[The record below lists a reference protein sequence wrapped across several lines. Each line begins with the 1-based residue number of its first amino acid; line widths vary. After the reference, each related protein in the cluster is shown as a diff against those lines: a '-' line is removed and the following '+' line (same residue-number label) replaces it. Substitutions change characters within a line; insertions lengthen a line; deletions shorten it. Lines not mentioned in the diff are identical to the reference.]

1 MKTTLRFCMVALVVG
16 LSLTL
21 GLNSARATAYR
32 TINTDQVSQ
41 MLASPNKPI
50 LAFSLSPIEFGAG
63 HIPNSD
69 CIPYELVKNFYG
81 MPKKW
86 DHPIVFYCHGPG

>member
-1 MKTTLRFCMVALVVG
+1 MKTTLRSCMVALAIG
-16 LSLTL
+16 LFLTF
-21 GLNSARATAYR
+21 GFNSAQAAYR
-32 TINTDQVSQ
+32 IINTDQLSQ

-69 CIPYELVKNFYG
+69 CIPCELVKNFYG

>member
-1 MKTTLRFCMVALVVG
+1 MKATLRFCTVALMVG
-16 LSLTL
+16 LILAIGFTP
-21 GLNSARATAYR
+21 AQAAYR
-32 TINTDQVSQ
+32 TINTDQLNK
-41 MLASPNKPI
+41 MLASANKPI

-81 MPKKW
+81 MPKSI

>member
-1 MKTTLRFCMVALVVG
+1 MVALVVG

-21 GLNSARATAYR
+21 GLNSARAAAYR

>member
-1 MKTTLRFCMVALVVG
+1 MKATLRFFTVALMVG
-16 LSLTL
+16 LFLASGLT
-21 GLNSARATAYR
+21 SAQAAYR
-32 TINTDQVSQ
+32 TINTDQLSK
-41 MLASPNKPI
+41 MLASPKKPI
-50 LAFSLSPIEFGAG
+50 MAFSLSPIEFGAG

-81 MPKKW
+81 MPKSL

>member
-1 MKTTLRFCMVALVVG
+1 MKATMRFCTVALVVG
-16 LSLTL
+16 LFLTC
-21 GLNSARATAYR
+21 GLISAQAAYR
-32 TINTDQVSQ
+32 IINTDQLSK
-41 MLASPNKPI
+41 MLAAPQKPT

-63 HIPNSD
+63 HIRNSD

-81 MPKKW
+81 MPKSI

>member
-1 MKTTLRFCMVALVVG
+1 MKATMRLCTIATIIG
-16 LSLTL
+16 LFLICGST
-21 GLNSARATAYR
+21 SAQAAYR
-32 TINTDQVSQ
+32 TINTDQLSQ
-41 MLASPNKPI
+41 MLASPNKPV

-69 CIPYELVKNFYG
+69 CIPYELVKNYYG
-81 MPKKW
+81 MPKRL

>member
-1 MKTTLRFCMVALVVG
+1 MKSTLR
-16 LSLTL
+16 LTL
-21 GLNSARATAYR
+21 VFFLMGLFMVGGVTTAQAAYR
-32 TINTDQVSQ
+32 TINTQQLSQ
-41 MLASPNKPI
+41 MLTAPNKPI

-81 MPKKW
+81 MPRNW
-86 DHPIVFYCHGPG
+86 DYPIVFYCHGPG